1 MTSRNLNTTWRD
13 TIFTQYA
20 ADLEADVPFP
30 IRYLINAPPWK
41 DIFITVP
48 EKIDIQAYKN
58 AVVAFYKEKR
68 GFENPTYEGGGIAV
82 RPRKAVGATVE
93 GEGDGMAGG
102 DDGQELIEGE
112 GKSPC
117 FNTS

>member
-48 EKIDIQAYKN
+48 AKIDLQAYKN
-58 AVVAFYKEKR
+58 AVVAFYRERR
-68 GFENPTYEGGGIAV
+68 GFEDPTYEGGGIAV
-82 RPRKAVGATVE
+82 RPRKAVGAVAEE
-93 GEGDGMAGG
+93 GDDGMAGDG
-102 DDGQELIEGE
+102 DGQELTEGE
-112 GKSPC
+112 GKSPN
-117 FNTS
+117 FHTS